1 MGDWIA
7 FILFW
12 VVFTVGFIVSICG
25 ILSFLIK
32 ILDKLTNW
40 ERR

>member
-7 FILFW
+7 FISFW
-12 VVFTVGFIVSICG
+12 VVFTVGLIVSICG

-32 ILDKLTNW
+32 ILNKFTDW